1 MIYNQKELIREIRFT
16 GDNRN
21 NAVIPLSGC
30 LAFFTEKVL
39 LFISGIALLCLVVW
53 VILQKKFLYL
63 GFFYLGFLYLGF
75 LYLCLIIWVIS
86 ILLFSLFCF
95 LIYIK
100 ILLLNLRAIDIKVI
114 KQYKK

>member
-1 MIYNQKELIREIRFT
+1 MIYNRKELIRGIRFT

-53 VILQKKFLYL
+53 VILRKKFLYL
-63 GFFYLGFLYLGF
+63 GFS
-75 LYLCLIIWVIS
+75 YLCLVVWVIS
-86 ILLFSLFCF
+86 ILLFPLFCF
-95 LIYIK
+95 PIYIK
-100 ILLLNLRAIDIKVI
+100 ILLLNYRAIDIKVI
-114 KQYKK
+114 KRYKK